1 MFSDY
6 IKDDLKKYYDQLE
19 SSKIREIIKYS
30 IDGGKCIRGFIVKH
44 IMQTLSNNKINIWQP
59 VACIE
64 LIHGISL
71 VIDDLPQF
79 DNDKTRRDKPST
91 FVKFG
96 ERQSILISFYA
107 ISEAFKVLYNG
118 GNELQKIT
126 KVDSNKQIEFINT
139 LVNDFHEFIGQ
150 NLIIGQMLDFKDN
163 VEELL
168 NFKIKLDYD
177 NDKKLMIYKT
187 CSLFT
192 MAFVL
197 GYIFSGKEINSDIED
212 FKQMGYYFGIMFQV
226 MDDFNDKDTDSINSN
241 YVLQNGYKESYSVYN
256 EAKILLFELL
266 KKHSINTKE
275 INTMI
280 SLIDK
285 KIEKKILYEN

>member
-1 MFSDY
+1 MFY
-6 IKDDLKKYYDQLE
+6 EYVKDDLEKYYNQLE

-44 IMQTLSNNKINIWQP
+44 LMQILSDNKVNIWQP

-79 DNDKTRRDKPST
+79 DNDRERRGKPST

-96 ERQSILISFYA
+96 ERQSLLISFYA
-107 ISEAFKVLYNG
+107 VSESFKILYDG
-118 GNELQKIT
+118 GNELQKI
-126 KVDSNKQIEFINT
+126 VNVEPQKQIDFVHS

-163 VEELL
+163 IEELL
-168 NFKIKLDYD
+168 NFKIKLEYD

-192 MAFVL
+192 MAFTL
-197 GYIFSGKEINSDIED
+197 GYIFSGKEIDDNIKD
-212 FKQMGYYFGIMFQV
+212 FKKMGYYFGIMFQI
-226 MDDFNDKDTDSINSN
+226 MDDFNDKETDQADAN
-241 YVLQNGYKESYSVYN
+241 YIIKNGVEKSLEVYN
-256 EAKILLFELL
+256 EARECLMILLQ
-266 KKHSINTKE
+266 KQKINTKE
-275 INTMI
+275 LNMMI
-280 SLIDK
+280 DLVDK
-285 KIEKKILYEN
+285 KIEKKKI

>member
-1 MFSDY
+1 MFY
-6 IKDDLKKYYDQLE
+6 EYVKDDLEKYYNQLE

-44 IMQTLSNNKINIWQP
+44 LMQILSDNKVNIWQP

-79 DNDKTRRDKPST
+79 DNDRERRGKPST

-96 ERQSILISFYA
+96 ERQSLLISFYA
-107 ISEAFKVLYNG
+107 VSESFKILYDG
-118 GNELQKIT
+118 GNELQKI
-126 KVDSNKQIEFINT
+126 VNVEPQKQIDFIHS

-163 VEELL
+163 IEELL
-168 NFKIKLDYD
+168 NFKIKLEYD

-192 MAFVL
+192 MAFTL
-197 GYIFSGKEINSDIED
+197 GYIFSGKEIDDNIKD
-212 FKQMGYYFGIMFQV
+212 FKKMGYYFGIMFQI
-226 MDDFNDKDTDSINSN
+226 MDDFNDKETDQADAN
-241 YVLQNGYKESYSVYN
+241 YIIQNGVEKSLEVYN
-256 EAKILLFELL
+256 EARECLMILLQ
-266 KKHSINTKE
+266 KQKINTKE
-275 INTMI
+275 LNMMI
-280 SLIDK
+280 DLVDK
-285 KIEKKILYEN
+285 KIEKKKI